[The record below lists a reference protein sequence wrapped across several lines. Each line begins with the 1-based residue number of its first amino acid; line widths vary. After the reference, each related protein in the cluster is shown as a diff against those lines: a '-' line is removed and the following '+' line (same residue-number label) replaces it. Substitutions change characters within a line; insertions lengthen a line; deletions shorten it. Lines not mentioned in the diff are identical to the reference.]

1 MNRVKDSID
10 FKKKIKSYANYL
22 EILLLLQKVVALYP
36 SILHEDGIETLR
48 ERPVKSEDL
57 KLPASV
63 NNIVKM
69 TKFILKYN
77 IFEFHGKVNLQI
89 SGKEIGSKF
98 APPFVCI
105 YIDEEETEFF

>member
-1 MNRVKDSID
+1 M
-10 FKKKIKSYANYL
+10 
-22 EILLLLQKVVALYP
+22 LQKVVALYP

>member
-1 MNRVKDSID
+1 MNWVKDSID
-10 FKKKIKSYANYL
+10 FKKKIKSYASYL
-22 EILLLLQKVVALYP
+22 EILLLLQQVVALYP

>member
-1 MNRVKDSID
+1 M
-10 FKKKIKSYANYL
+10 
-22 EILLLLQKVVALYP
+22 LQKLVALYP

-89 SGKEIGSKF
+89 SGTEIGSKF
-98 APPFVCI
+98 ASPFACI
-105 YIDEEETEFF
+105 YIDEVETEFF